1 LNITMSERLLTPDD
15 VADRCRISAKTVL
28 RAIHRGQL
36 RASRLGTQRAYRMRE
51 ADVEEWIERSV
62 LAPPPARRAPDV
74 PAARTSESGAIGRLV
89 LTPDMGRH

>member
-1 LNITMSERLLTPDD
+1 MTERLLTPVD
-15 VADRCRISAKTVL
+15 VADRCQISAKTVL

-51 ADVEEWIERSV
+51 ADVEQWIETSV
-62 LAPPPARRAPDV
+62 LAPPPARRVPDV
-74 PAARTSESGAIGRLV
+74 PAARAPEPGTIGRLS